1 MAITNAVCIAHIG
14 LPFGVACFLLTMQ
27 TLAVRTSANH
37 GSWDGKPSAHY
48 SSERQHKSRHWVWR
62 SACARFPT
70 LPALVVLIDF
80 VGRLYSASQ
89 ELRRPPLL
97 LSNLGFPAAS
107 ERREDPLHRPQPCTL
122 HTSSAFFLVA
132 AAHLHRI
139 WSMSCVLLLP
149 CESKYSQSLPSA
161 FFCTKTCARMI
172 RHPPPAAHLTGEPG
186 RPASRRAPYRVGA
199 RHSLVVRLTS
209 RWIR

>member
-14 LPFGVACFLLTMQ
+14 LPVGVACFLLTMQ

-107 ERREDPLHRPQPCTL
+107 ERRDRPAPSPPTGVRCTRPQLSFLWLQRTSTGSGRCLVYCFCRANRSTANLCRLP
-122 HTSSAFFLVA
+122 SSALK
-132 AAHLHRI
+132 
-139 WSMSCVLLLP
+139 P
-149 CESKYSQSLPSA
+149 
-161 FFCTKTCARMI
+161 AR
-172 RHPPPAAHLTGEPG
+172 E
-186 RPASRRAPYRVGA
+186 
-199 RHSLVVRLTS
+199 
-209 RWIR
+209 

>member
-14 LPFGVACFLLTMQ
+14 LPVGVACFLLTMQ

-70 LPALVVLIDF
+70 LPALVVMIDF

-107 ERREDPLHRPQPCTL
+107 ERRDRPAPSPPT
-122 HTSSAFFLVA
+122 VY
-132 AAHLHRI
+132 AAHVLSFLSCGCSAPPQDLVDVLCIASAVRI
-139 WSMSCVLLLP
+139 EVQPISAVCLLL
-149 CESKYSQSLPSA
+149 
-161 FFCTKTCARMI
+161 
-172 RHPPPAAHLTGEPG
+172 H
-186 RPASRRAPYRVGA
+186 
-199 RHSLVVRLTS
+199 
-209 RWIR
+209 